1 MKKQKK
7 KQSRLLVFSFVTPI
21 ILIVVIGFIYVGPLF
36 GMPSMS
42 SFFNSSSDTNSEAVI
57 AELEQEVMTLQ
68 DQLRELENEFVV
80 KEAEWRSLEEERASE
95 LQQTE
100 ENEPVSI
107 ETATN
112 NDEVDGLQ
120 NVIKTYQQMSSKRAA
135 AIIDE
140 LAIDVAYEHVRSMD
154 ESLRA
159 SIVGRLP
166 ADKAAQLLEQLADE
180 GG

>member
-36 GMPSMS
+36 GMPSVS
-42 SFFNSSSDTNSEAVI
+42 SFFNSSTDTNSEAVI

-68 DQLRELENEFVV
+68 DQLRELENELVV
-80 KEAEWRSLEEERASE
+80 KESEWRSMEEERANE

-100 ENEPVSI
+100 ENEPVLV

-180 GG
+180 GE